1 MTILADLYSR
11 SLTLI
16 LRPDD
21 VTYTDD
27 VTQVVD
33 SKHFEPDLKHLYH
46 GHVKGTVK
54 INLNSIRI
62 VGYLNKLQNCL
73 LA

>member
-1 MTILADLYSR
+1 MSNVVNILVDLYSR

-16 LRPDD
+16 LTPDD

-33 SKHFEPDLKHLYH
+33 SKHFEPDLTHLYH
-46 GHVKGTVK
+46 GHVEGNLN
-54 INLNSIRI
+54 IHLNSIRI
-62 VGYLNKLQNCL
+62 VGYLNKL
-73 LA
+73 

>member
-16 LRPDD
+16 LSPDD

-33 SKHFEPDLKHLYH
+33 SKHFEPDLTHLYH
-46 GHVKGTVK
+46 GHVKGTLK
-54 INLNSIRI
+54 MHLYSIYI
-62 VGYLNKLQNCL
+62 AGYLNKV
-73 LA
+73 

>member
-1 MTILADLYSR
+1 MSNVVNILADLHFR

-27 VTQVVD
+27 VAQVVD
-33 SKHFEPDLKHLYH
+33 SNHFEPDLAHLYH
-46 GHVKGTVK
+46 GHVKGNLN
-54 INLNSIRI
+54 IHLNSIRI
-62 VGYLNKLQNCL
+62 FG
-73 LA
+73 

>member
-16 LRPDD
+16 LTPDD

-33 SKHFEPDLKHLYH
+33 SKHFEPDLAHLYH

-54 INLNSIRI
+54 IILNSIRI
-62 VGYLNKLQNCL
+62 VGYLNKL
-73 LA
+73 